1 MDSVTQITLGAAVG
15 EAVGG
20 RRVGAKAPIWGA
32 VLGTL
37 PDLDTVADVFLT
49 EAQALTF
56 HRSLTHS
63 LVFAGVVSLLVG
75 IGLSRLH
82 DETSFSRW
90 QWTGLAAAVLFT
102 HIGLD
107 CLTTYGTQIFWPFS
121 RYPVI
126 FGTVFI
132 IDPFYTVPLAAGLL
146 ISFRWPPATRQRR
159 WANYIGLGFSTAYLL
174 FTIGNKLLVEQAFHL
189 TFEQKGQ
196 PVERIF
202 TKPTPFNTFL
212 WEGIAETEEG
222 FYIGLYS
229 LLGDQ
234 RPTGFRYE
242 PKRHHLLGSA
252 LDHPVVQRL
261 RRFSRGYFIV
271 RRDDDGSLLLHD
283 LRFGRSDVGLTQEGE
298 YIFTFRLQRSPTGQI
313 TGLTQ
318 EEPEL
323 ELRRSLLRR
332 FLQRI
337 RGRSEFARGPLS
349 SASSRE

>member
-1 MDSVTQITLGAAVG
+1 MDSVTQLTLGAAVG

-20 RRVGAKAPIWGA
+20 RQAGAKAPIWGA

-37 PDLDTVADVFLT
+37 PDLDTVADIFLT

-63 LVFAGVVSLLVG
+63 LVFVGIVSVLVG

-82 DETSFSRW
+82 DETSFSRK
-90 QWTGLAAAVLFT
+90 QWAVLAAAVLLT

-121 RYPVI
+121 QYPVI

-146 ISFRWPPATRQRR
+146 LSFRWSHTGRQRR
-159 WANYIGLGFSTAYLL
+159 WANYLGLGLSTAYLL
-174 FTIGNKLLVEQAFHL
+174 FTIGNKLLVEQAFSL
-189 TFEQKGQ
+189 TFDQKGRS
-196 PVERIF
+196 VDRIF

-229 LLGDQ
+229 LLGDH

-242 PKRHHLLGSA
+242 PKRHQLLGSA
-252 LDHPVVQRL
+252 IDHPVIQRL
-261 RRFSRGYFIV
+261 RKFSRGYFIV
-271 RRDDDGSLLLHD
+271 RKDDDGSLLLHD
-283 LRFGRSDVGLTQEGE
+283 LRFGRTDVGLTPDGE
-298 YIFTFRLQRSPTGQI
+298 YIFTFRLQKSPDGQI
-313 TGLTQ
+313 IGLTQ

-337 RGRSEFARGPLS
+337 RGGSKFAQS
-349 SASSRE
+349 SPSSPPRE